1 MGYKTIEDLMQ
12 HLRDSGIAISG
23 DVEKRQLIN
32 TGYYHGYKGYRFFKN
47 LQNRIPFTSY
57 KEINA
62 TIEFDSKLKSLFYDK
77 IMYIET
83 AVKNIALIC
92 ILDETKSESIQDMYD
107 IAVENY
113 NTDPSLPERK
123 RHEIQEN
130 KLSLQNTVQSYL
142 SVRIEATTKI
152 THFITT

>member
-83 AVKNIALIC
+83 AVKKHRADLY
-92 ILDETKSESIQDMYD
+92 SG
-107 IAVENY
+107 
-113 NTDPSLPERK
+113 
-123 RHEIQEN
+123 
-130 KLSLQNTVQSYL
+130 
-142 SVRIEATTKI
+142 
-152 THFITT
+152 